1 MHRIFHI
8 KAYEKEHGPH
18 FNEEHARKA
27 VMKMENED
35 GTRGPHW
42 SIEETTTLASQ
53 YGITLGSKFNRYDW
67 FVALIMFYPFNPYM
81 FNNRVRTVDNFGIP
95 VIRTIYVTSDVEN
108 SSVTYGICPKIWR
121 QLPCEGIFLL
131 NVTHVPSSTIPAGAL
146 VSIDPTRSSSSTTS
160 SNTSSGA
167 KPLINGSG
175 DQMPTEEVS
184 NGNRYFVYYNKNN
197 GIFQI
202 VNHIVTPAAPA
213 A

>member
-1 MHRIFHI
+1 
-8 KAYEKEHGPH
+8 
-18 FNEEHARKA
+18 
-27 VMKMENED
+27 
-35 GTRGPHW
+35 
-42 SIEETTTLASQ
+42 
-53 YGITLGSKFNRYDW
+53 
-67 FVALIMFYPFNPYM
+67 MFYPFNPYM

-131 NVTHVPSSTIPAGAL
+131 NVTHIPSSTIPAGAL